1 MKAYKYDRTTKE
13 HDGEQVCQIDPVAT
27 RREGHSVYLLPA
39 HCTFAPPPEPQT
51 GKKIVFKNGG
61 WEYEDIVIAPVPA
74 PTKTALEACGYSAAE
89 QQEQAEHKRRADIMA
104 QLDALDLKCIRPL
117 RAIQAGTATDEDRAR
132 LDYYETEA
140 EELRQ
145 QLSDE

>member
-74 PTKTALEACGYSAAE
+74 PTKTALEACGYSAE
-89 QQEQAEHKRRADIMA
+89 ERQEQAEQKRRADIMA
-104 QLDALDLKCIRPL
+104 QLDALDLKCIRAL
-117 RAIQAGTATDEDRAR
+117 RAISAGTGTEADTKR
-132 LDYYETEA
+132 LAELEAQA
-140 EELRQ
+140 EELRKK
-145 QLSDE
+145 L